1 NDPVYVEA
9 AVGMAKRWMSSS
21 ESDADRIRAGFAQAL
36 CRPIEPD
43 EFERLMLL
51 LGRAKEHFETSP
63 DSAKALLSDMPFVIE
78 ADVRPSELAAWSMVA
93 SAILNLDE
101 MLMRP

>member
-1 NDPVYVEA
+1 
-9 AVGMAKRWMSSS
+9 
-21 ESDADRIRAGFAQAL
+21 
-36 CRPIEPD
+36 
-43 EFERLMLL
+43 
-51 LGRAKEHFETSP
+51 
-63 DSAKALLSDMPFVIE
+63 MPFVIE